1 MSAKVRLQKLI
12 ADAGVA
18 SRREAERL
26 ILDGLVTVNG
36 KVVSQLGT
44 QVEPGSCHVKVRGKL
59 IRPQTRMVYYALN
72 KPSGFVTTL
81 HDPEG
86 RPTVHTLLGSLPQRV
101 YPVGRL
107 DYHSEGLLLL
117 TNDGALTHALTHPRY
132 HIPKV
137 YQVKLKGKPP
147 AGKLQRLSAGIRLPE
162 GVTGRAE
169 IGKLRHH
176 AANTT
181 LEITLYEGKKR
192 QIRRMFE
199 QIGHPVLKLRR
210 IRIGPIHLGA
220 LPPGQARRLEGWE
233 IERLKE
239 MVAQRKSQRKP

>member
-1 MSAKVRLQKLI
+1 MSAKVRLQKII

-44 QVEPGSCHVKVRGKL
+44 KVEPGSCHVKVRGKL
-59 IRPQTRMVYYALN
+59 IQPRTKTVYYAVN

-81 HDPEG
+81 QDPEG
-86 RPTVHTLLGSLPQRV
+86 RPTVQELLRGVPQRV
-101 YPVGRL
+101 HPVGRL
-107 DYHSEGLLLL
+107 DYNSEGLLLL
-117 TNDGALTHALTHPRY
+117 TNDGELTYALTHPRH

-137 YQVKLKGKPP
+137 YQVKVKGKPP
-147 AGKLQRLSAGIRLPE
+147 ADKLKRLRAGIRLPE
-162 GVTGRAE
+162 GITGRAE
-169 IGKLRHH
+169 IGKIRHY
-176 AANTT
+176 AANTA

-210 IRIGPIHLGA
+210 IRIGPIDLGA
-220 LPPGQARRLEGWE
+220 LPLGKARRLEAWE
-233 IERLKE
+233 IARLKE
-239 MVAQRKSQRKP
+239 TVS

>member
-1 MSAKVRLQKLI
+1 MSTKVRLQKLI

-36 KVVSQLGT
+36 QVVSQLGT
-44 QVEPGSCHVKVRGKL
+44 KVEPGSCHIKVRGKL
-59 IRPQTRMVYYALN
+59 IQPRTRLVYYALN

-86 RPTVHTLLGSLPQRV
+86 RPTVQTLLRGVPQRLHS
-101 YPVGRL
+101 VGRL
-107 DYHSEGLLLL
+107 DYNSEGLLLL
-117 TNDGALTHALTHPRY
+117 TNDGALTYALTHPRY

-137 YQVKLKGKPP
+137 YQVKVKDKPTAEKLK
-147 AGKLQRLSAGIRLPE
+147 RLRGGIRLPE
-162 GVTGRAE
+162 GATGRAE
-169 IGKLRHH
+169 IEKIRHH
-176 AANTT
+176 PANTT

-220 LPPGQARRLEGWE
+220 LPLGKARRLEAWE
-233 IERLKE
+233 IDRLKE
-239 MVAQRKSQRKP
+239 MVEQKRAQR